1 MKRGFTLA
9 EVLITLGIIGV
20 VASMTMPVLIG
31 SYKKKAAVS
40 QLKKVYSSL
49 LQSVEFSKLEN
60 GDIADW
66 NWSLGS
72 YEFFMKYLG
81 SNFQIVQNC
90 GNKSGCWNTEA
101 DIC

>member
-49 LQSVEFSKLEN
+49 LQSVEFSNLKTVILRI
-60 GDIADW
+60 GI
-66 NWSLGS
+66 G
-72 YEFFMKYLG
+72 
-81 SNFQIVQNC
+81 V
-90 GNKSGCWNTEA
+90 
-101 DIC
+101 